1 MTTTKDNKN
10 EARGSMAAQK
20 VIKNAKGKG
29 RGDFRLVD
37 SQISKAS
44 KPGRFTYF
52 WDSSNACPL
61 GRQEPSDQSVCA
73 VMGYRV
79 KLCAIHG
86 QPTLPCG
93 AYPLGENIYFGGPSF
108 AVLLVRG
115 F

>member
-1 MTTTKDNKN
+1 
-10 EARGSMAAQK
+10 MAAQK
-20 VIKNAKGKG
+20 VTKNAKGKG
-29 RGDFRLVD
+29 FGI
-37 SQISKAS
+37 SIWWTGQISKAS

-52 WDSSNACPL
+52 WDSSNAFPL

-86 QPTLPCG
+86 NHPPCG
-93 AYPLGENIYFGGPSF
+93 AYPLGENIYFGDPSF
-108 AVLLVRG
+108 DVLFVRG